1 MSFIQSVGRRLGLAA
16 VTLSLALGLVCFAAP
31 AANAETQNV
40 EMTSALQ
47 FSPREIKAAPGDTIV
62 WNNAAGLPH
71 NVVFDDGSKFDA
83 DEMKTLGK
91 MLGKGQT
98 QITLPADLP
107 AGDYTYYC
115 APHRGAGMNG
125 VISVQ

>member
-16 VTLSLALGLVCFAAP
+16 VTLSLVLGLVCFAAP
-31 AANAETQNV
+31 AANAETQTV

-47 FSPREIKAAPGDTIV
+47 FSPRTTKAAPGDTIV

-71 NVVFDDGSKFDA
+71 NVMFDDGSKFNA
-83 DEMKTLGK
+83 DDLKTLSK
-91 MLGKGQT
+91 MQGKGQT
-98 QITLPADLP
+98 QLTLPADLP